1 MLKQVSVIAENKKG
15 SMNKIISNISEAGVD
30 FYNVVSNDSPEF
42 GIIRML
48 CSDPEKAKAILEEE
62 GYLTK
67 IDNVLGIVI
76 SEEVG
81 SLNRLLKDVS
91 DSFINIDYLYVCY
104 IRNVKNPVAILHVQ
118 ESAEVQEGLKGKG
131 YTALDNSSL

>member
-1 MLKQVSVIAENKKG
+1 M
-15 SMNKIISNISEAGVD
+15 
-30 FYNVVSNDSPEF
+30 
-42 GIIRML
+42 
-48 CSDPEKAKAILEEE
+48 
-62 GYLTK
+62 
-67 IDNVLGIVI
+67 LGIVI

-104 IRNVKNPVAILHVQ
+104 IRNVENPVAILHVQ
-118 ESAEVQEGLKGKG
+118 ESAEVQECLKGKG

>member
-1 MLKQVSVIAENKKG
+1 MTLVANGDNILTLQLVEFDARSTGSNLNRKLTDGHLEHISVTG
-15 SMNKIISNISEAGVD
+15 LFVQ
-30 FYNVVSNDSPEF
+30 
-42 GIIRML
+42 L
-48 CSDPEKAKAILEEE
+48 
-62 GYLTK
+62 
-67 IDNVLGIVI
+67 DNVLGIVI

-118 ESAEVQEGLKGKG
+118 ESAEVQECLKGKG